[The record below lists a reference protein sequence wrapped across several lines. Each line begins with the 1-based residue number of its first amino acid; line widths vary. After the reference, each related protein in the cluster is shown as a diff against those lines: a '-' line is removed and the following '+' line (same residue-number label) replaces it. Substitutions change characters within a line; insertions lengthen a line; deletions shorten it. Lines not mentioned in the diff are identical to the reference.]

1 MVKELFTLIRRY
13 PIQLEYIEAHTS
25 KEDIHS
31 YGNDKADKLAN
42 NSIGLIKCDKKYLEI
57 PFKNKDEAKINFLSF
72 ESDVSKAMS
81 KGVFKKNTASRL
93 VSRLSKKVKNLK

>member
-1 MVKELFTLIRRY
+1 M
-13 PIQLEYIEAHTS
+13 
-25 KEDIHS
+25 
-31 YGNDKADKLAN
+31 AN
-42 NSIGLIKCDKKYLEI
+42 IKSAKKRILQTQKKTEFNRFIKSRVRTKIKKILGLIKS
-57 PFKNKDEAKINFLSF
+57 KNKDEAKINFLSF

>member
-1 MVKELFTLIRRY
+1 MANIKSAKKRILQTRKKTEFNRFVKSRVRTKIKKIF
-13 PIQLEYIEAHTS
+13 S
-25 KEDIHS
+25 
-31 YGNDKADKLAN
+31 
-42 NSIGLIKCDKKYLEI
+42 LIKS
-57 PFKNKDEAKINFLSF
+57 KNKDEAKVNFLSF

>member
-1 MVKELFTLIRRY
+1 MANIKSAKKRILQTRKKTEFNRIVKSRVRTKIKKIFSLI
-13 PIQLEYIEAHTS
+13 ES
-25 KEDIHS
+25 KNI
-31 YGNDKADKLAN
+31 
-42 NSIGLIKCDKKYLEI
+42 
-57 PFKNKDEAKINFLSF
+57 DEAKVNFLSF

>member
-1 MVKELFTLIRRY
+1 M
-13 PIQLEYIEAHTS
+13 
-25 KEDIHS
+25 
-31 YGNDKADKLAN
+31 AN
-42 NSIGLIKCDKKYLEI
+42 IKSAKKRILQTRKKTEFNRFIKSRVRTKIKKIFSLIKS
-57 PFKNKDEAKINFLSF
+57 KNKDEAKLSFLSF

>member
-1 MVKELFTLIRRY
+1 MANIKSAKKRILQTRKKTEFNRFVKSRVRTKIKKIF
-13 PIQLEYIEAHTS
+13 S
-25 KEDIHS
+25 
-31 YGNDKADKLAN
+31 
-42 NSIGLIKCDKKYLEI
+42 LIKS
-57 PFKNKDEAKINFLSF
+57 KNKDEAKLNFLSF

>member
-1 MVKELFTLIRRY
+1 M
-13 PIQLEYIEAHTS
+13 
-25 KEDIHS
+25 
-31 YGNDKADKLAN
+31 AN
-42 NSIGLIKCDKKYLEI
+42 IKSAKKRILQTRKKTEFNRFIKSRVRTKIKKIFGLIKS
-57 PFKNKDEAKINFLSF
+57 KNKDEAKINFLSL

>member
-1 MVKELFTLIRRY
+1 M
-13 PIQLEYIEAHTS
+13 
-25 KEDIHS
+25 
-31 YGNDKADKLAN
+31 AN
-42 NSIGLIKCDKKYLEI
+42 IKSAKKRILQTRKKTEFNRFIKSRVRTKIKKIFGLIKS
-57 PFKNKDEAKINFLSF
+57 KNKDEAKTNFLSF